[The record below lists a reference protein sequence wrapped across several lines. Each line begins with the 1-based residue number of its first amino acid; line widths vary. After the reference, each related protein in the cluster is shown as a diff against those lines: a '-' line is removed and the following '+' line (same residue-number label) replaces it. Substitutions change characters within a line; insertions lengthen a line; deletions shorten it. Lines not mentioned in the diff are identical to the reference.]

1 MVDDGGACPLM
12 PCAHRSVIPEGGG
25 LNGKTREKGWV
36 CTGSTVHELVRP
48 NRSRWRAH
56 GALLMVSLF
65 GCVTPK
71 CVRVSDFRPF
81 FFFFFYSILNAH

>member
-1 MVDDGGACPLM
+1 MSFNALRPLQCH
-12 PCAHRSVIPEGGG
+12 PRGRG

-36 CTGSTVHELVRP
+36 CTGSAVHELVRP
-48 NRSRWRAH
+48 NRSHWRVH

-71 CVRVSDFRPF
+71 CVRVSDFRQVF
-81 FFFFFYSILNAH
+81 LSLFICRFHNDSILNAH